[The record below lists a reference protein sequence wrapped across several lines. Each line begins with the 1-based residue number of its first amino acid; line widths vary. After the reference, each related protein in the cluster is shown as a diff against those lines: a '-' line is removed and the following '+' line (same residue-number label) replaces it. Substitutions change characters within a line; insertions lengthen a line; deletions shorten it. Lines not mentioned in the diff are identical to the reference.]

1 MATTTTV
8 ALPQPASAD
17 SPLPQTGDIYPQVEK
32 EVDTIIL
39 DLIEEQNLP
48 GISLSI
54 AKNDRLVASA
64 GYGYANID
72 AGIPLHS
79 EHQINIGST
88 TKATIAGPSAMLAL
102 EQAGLDPATTFLYG
116 KNGLFGDRFDDA
128 IAIGAELQDKPISW
142 YYDITVQD
150 LFDHTSGFDK
160 ADPDVTIDEFFPDV
174 DELTYFNHHSYFLQ
188 TSPLRWAPGGYN
200 YENQNFGLLELVIRA
215 ATGQDAFDFAREQLL
230 EPYDLSP
237 EIELKTAPFDA
248 NAAGNHA
255 FDGDGEFELI
265 DVDYSESAG
274 LMAGGYRASSRDMVE
289 LMTYLA
295 DEYTPNELDRLGF
308 EEAGLTPGL
317 DWGDPSAPAGGSSV
331 AYVSHGGTHEGG
343 TSYVIMTVDG
353 FVANIQTN
361 IRTDRTPLTVAVKEI
376 LEVLRDDGLL
386 LYYDLWQ
393 ECDNG
398 GIAGGLHPG
407 GAEPEATLCDAPIA
421 IAPDPEP
428 DSSPG
433 SALIS
438 TPEPDATQILD
449 VDSDQGRRITLTR
462 RRP

>member
-1 MATTTTV
+1 MATTTV

-17 SPLPQTGDIYPQVEK
+17 SPLPQTGDIYPQVEN

-64 GYGYANID
+64 GYGYANVD

-88 TKATIAGPSAMLAL
+88 TKATIAGPSAKLAL
-102 EQAGLDPATTFLYG
+102 EQAGLDPETTFLYG
-116 KNGLFGDRFDDA
+116 ENGLFGDAFDEA
-128 IAIGAELQDKPISW
+128 IAIGAELQDNPISW

-160 ADPDVTIDEFFPDV
+160 VDPDVTINELFPDV
-174 DELTYFNHHSYFLQ
+174 DELTYFHQHAYFLQ
-188 TSPLRWAPGGYN
+188 TSPLRWAPGGDYH
-200 YENQNFGLLELVIRA
+200 YENQNFGLLELVIQA
-215 ATGQDAFDFAREQLL
+215 ATGQDGFDFVREEFL
-230 EPYDLSP
+230 EPYGLSP
-237 EIELKTAPFDA
+237 EIELKTAPIDA
-248 NAAGNHA
+248 SAAGNHA
-255 FDGDGEFELI
+255 FVGGGEFELI

-308 EEAGLTPGL
+308 EEAGLTAGL
-317 DWGDPSAPAGGSSV
+317 NWGDPSAPAGGSSV
-331 AYVSHGGTHEGG
+331 AYVSHGGKHQGG

-361 IRTDRTPLTVAVKEI
+361 IETSRTPLTIAVKEI

-398 GIAGGLHPG
+398 GTAGGLHPG
-407 GAEPEATLCDAPIA
+407 GAEPDAILCDAPIA
-421 IAPDPEP
+421 IAPDPES
-428 DSSPG
+428 DSSSG
-433 SALIS
+433 STVMS
-438 TPEPDATQILD
+438 RPEPDSKRIDAD
-449 VDSDQGRRITLTR
+449 FDQLRRVRPSR
-462 RRP
+462 RSR